1 MTSQPPPTTKKVII
15 RPLFKFW
22 QKNTFINQTNSMYSI
37 VEILNVNKIM
47 HVYQNL
53 HSTYNFLIFNQITYM

>member
-1 MTSQPPPTTKKVII
+1 
-15 RPLFKFW
+15 
-22 QKNTFINQTNSMYSI
+22 MYSI

-53 HSTYNFLIFNQITYM
+53 HSTYNFLIFTQL

>member
-1 MTSQPPPTTKKVII
+1 
-15 RPLFKFW
+15 
-22 QKNTFINQTNSMYSI
+22 MYSI

>member
-1 MTSQPPPTTKKVII
+1 
-15 RPLFKFW
+15 
-22 QKNTFINQTNSMYSI
+22 MYSI

-53 HSTYNFLIFNQITYM
+53 HSTSLIKLHTCNGEGFLKSDIFHA